1 MTNEANHHHPR
12 EDKGARE
19 GGNGGSGGHNH
30 EGGTPK
36 SHHTRVEGVD
46 AESKDYAGA
55 RETAD
60 LTEVVCPAAP
70 FRIEKN
76 FRLTGK

>member
-12 EDKGARE
+12 VDKGARE

-36 SHHTRVEGVD
+36 SHHTG
-46 AESKDYAGA
+46 
-55 RETAD
+55 
-60 LTEVVCPAAP
+60 
-70 FRIEKN
+70 
-76 FRLTGK
+76 

>member
-12 EDKGARE
+12 GEKGARE
-19 GGNGGSGGHNH
+19 GKRRFRRTQPR
-30 EGGTPK
+30 GGTPK
-36 SHHTRVEGVD
+36 SHHTRGEGVD